1 MIARDAVAVC
11 ILSPTEIE
19 IRWDSTDFGVVESYK
34 VLHKP
39 ASAEDDEYHSIS
51 LDGETTFCVIPDLSG
66 NTAYHIKMEADGTD
80 NSEIKTDVVEV
91 TTFKQGTSIQ
101 QQNNIRLR
109 VMVFNATFNN
119 ISIISTRS
127 VLLVEET
134 GVPRK
139 KTTDLLQITDQLHH
153 IVLY

>member
-1 MIARDAVAVC
+1 MIARDAVAVYA
-11 ILSPTEIE
+11 LSPTEIE

-34 VLHKP
+34 VFHKP
-39 ASAEDDEYHSIS
+39 ASAEDDEYHSIF

-91 TTFKQGTSIQ
+91 TTFKQGIQ
-101 QQNNIRLR
+101 QLNNIRVR

-119 ISIISTRS
+119 ISVISRRS
-127 VLLVEET
+127 VLLVKET

-139 KTTDLLQITDQLHH
+139 KPPTCCKSLTNFIT
-153 IVLY
+153 